1 VWNYYNFIS
10 LFAYY
15 SISGDVIISSDDL
28 VSKLSQSGI
37 PECSRST
44 IISSII
50 KHLIDSGNSEDKG
63 STNNNVTGDA
73 TTVGD
78 ADKNIQSALSNIGP
92 LSPTHPLIRRIQQD
106 TGIQDPQLAT
116 QYTDQTVRAMKE
128 HANEKPERM
137 RSMFRS
143 LRRKKGEAKDQG
155 RDNDGSFLQDGY
167 DSF

>member
-1 VWNYYNFIS
+1 
-10 LFAYY
+10 
-15 SISGDVIISSDDL
+15 

-37 PECSRST
+37 PESSRSA

-50 KHLIDSGNSEDKG
+50 KHLLDTGDSEDEG
-63 STNNNVTGDA
+63 STNNNATGDAA

-92 LSPTHPLIRRIQQD
+92 LSPTHPLVQRIQQD
-106 TGIQDPQLAT
+106 IGTQDPQLAT
-116 QYTDQTVRAMKE
+116 QYTEQTVRAMKE

-143 LRRKKGEAKDQG
+143 LRRKKGETKDQG
-155 RDNDGSFLQDGY
+155 RDKDGSFLQDGY